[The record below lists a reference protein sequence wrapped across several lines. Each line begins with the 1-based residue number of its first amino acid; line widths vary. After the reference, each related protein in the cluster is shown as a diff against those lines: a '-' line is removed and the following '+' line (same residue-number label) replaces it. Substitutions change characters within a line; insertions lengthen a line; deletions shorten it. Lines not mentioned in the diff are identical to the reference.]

1 MKIRITA
8 LAMLL
13 VALLTCLIAC
23 RDSESAE
30 VKKIHEDSIT
40 YLKNEGM
47 LKFES
52 GAVFNSKW
60 MNDNYKESYIKFEDD
75 GDFEMYILLIQNT
88 DTHQQNIWYYVQ
100 RLGGDFV
107 EAKEISWSWAT
118 RIETKLEGWAH
129 TDKIGK
135 KWR

>member
-23 RDSESAE
+23 CDSESAE

-40 YLKNEGM
+40 YLNDEGM
-47 LKFES
+47 LRFES

-60 MNDNYKESYIKFEDD
+60 MNDNFKESYIKFEDD

-100 RLGGDFV
+100 VLGGYFV
-107 EAKEISWSWAT
+107 EAKEISQSWAT
-118 RIETKLEGWAH
+118 RIETKLGGWAH

>member
-8 LAMLL
+8 LTMLL

-88 DTHQQNIWYYVQ
+88 DTHRQDIWYYVQ
-100 RLGGDFV
+100 VLGGYFV
-107 EAKEISWSWAT
+107 EAKEISQSWAT
-118 RIETKLEGWAH
+118 RIETKLGGWAH